1 MSQKRAL
8 LIAGGGTLGQYTAE
22 ELLKLGYQVDIICL
36 EQCVSNRKELRF
48 FQNDATL
55 EFLKKFLED
64 KSYDG
69 IVNFIHYR
77 DVAEYMPV
85 HRLLSAKTKHLIFLS
100 SYRVYADVQS
110 PITEEAPQLVD
121 VVEDERFLH
130 EEDYAVPKSKAERF
144 IREESGTK
152 NWTIVRPVI
161 SFSARRLD
169 IVTVSG
175 RTVPEETAAGRS
187 ILLPKVCQSLT
198 AGVDWA
204 GNSGKLI
211 AHLLLK
217 EKAYGEAFTVST
229 AQNLTW
235 GEIADIYTDLI
246 GAKFEW
252 VDTETYRNA
261 DARLLEN
268 DWILRYDRLFE
279 RKIDNRKILHVTGL
293 TEKDFV
299 PIREGIRREL
309 ENIKAEKE
317 RV

>member
-1 MSQKRAL
+1 MSQKTVL
-8 LIAGGGTLGQYTAE
+8 LIAGGGTLGQYTAQ
-22 ELLKLGYQVDIICL
+22 ELLKLGYCVDVICL
-36 EQCVSNRKELRF
+36 EAHVSRHENLRF
-48 FQNDATL
+48 FRNNATL
-55 EFLKKFLED
+55 EFLQTFLED

-121 VVEDERFLH
+121 VVEDARFLS
-130 EEDYAVPKSKAERF
+130 EDDYAVPKSKAEQF

-161 SFSARRLD
+161 SFSSRRLD

-175 RTVPEETAAGRS
+175 RKVLEQSAAGHP

-198 AGVDWA
+198 AGLDWA

-235 GEIADIYTDLI
+235 GEIADIYTELV

-261 DARLLEN
+261 DARLRAN
-268 DWILRYDRLFE
+268 DWILKYDRLFD
-279 RKIDNRKILHVTGL
+279 RQIDNRKILRATGL
-293 TEKDFV
+293 TENDFV
-299 PIREGIRREL
+299 SIREGIRQEL
-309 ENIKAEKE
+309 ENIQAEKE
-317 RV
+317 RA